1 MATLTRSVQ
10 LKLQEEEELQNQ
22 INRLQ
27 KQLSSFSEEDTSA
40 FDLSYIK
47 QELEERSIASYTE
60 SCKQGLVEGTAKE
73 NTDSNRENEAL
84 PVAVE
89 NESLDNLRSMIE
101 RLGHLTGIKI
111 DEHDQV
117 KADQS
122 NLMSLW
128 VMKGRTFVGDLGFEV
143 EIEVDEK
150 LWLIQSLHIKV
161 CRELEHEL
169 SSLLDICQEQK
180 SIPTFTKCFSKYG
193 KIFEERRRLFRR
205 LKRDYPSLVRV
216 AADVDGTSLSDDRIL
231 ESETI
236 LYIEPDGG
244 KLHAK
249 LEWRAEFSRDHA
261 NNERFEFHNKL
272 SFKIEPQVPVNDS
285 ELIDSQ
291 TVEKHFQV
299 LVRLYGVEKTLDI
312 LIKILQ

>member
-180 SIPTFTKCFSKYG
+180 KHSDFYQVLFKIWQNIRRATKTFPSIKAGLSIPCA
-193 KIFEERRRLFRR
+193 RCC
-205 LKRDYPSLVRV
+205 
-216 AADVDGTSLSDDRIL
+216 
-231 ESETI
+231 
-236 LYIEPDGG
+236 
-244 KLHAK
+244 
-249 LEWRAEFSRDHA
+249 
-261 NNERFEFHNKL
+261 
-272 SFKIEPQVPVNDS
+272 
-285 ELIDSQ
+285 
-291 TVEKHFQV
+291 
-299 LVRLYGVEKTLDI
+299 
-312 LIKILQ
+312 